1 MKTFAYLMLILTALT
16 FFLTLGNTAV
26 ADAGAGDTVGGC
38 EVFRS
43 LTAGL
48 CLAEE
53 DDGGTVSDSCE

>member
-1 MKTFAYLMLILTALT
+1 MKTAAYLMLMMIALT
-16 FFLTLGNTAV
+16 FFLTLGTAAA
-26 ADAGAGDTVGGC
+26 ADDGDGQTLSGC

-53 DDGGTVSDSCE
+53 DDGGSLADACE